1 MRNALLQSVYPQLYS
16 FGNINYEVQV
26 PNLDVSMQMDSEVNM
41 NDNGFCMKPR
51 VFNND
56 HHLQL
61 GNGCLADPYRSLI
74 NYTHQSGY
82 QSGPSSRADISQQ
95 SMFLSDK
102 SLVPHFEAVNNS
114 LDLQAMPNGRKRPIF
129 EVDDVLMNTRGT
141 DMVANY
147 MTTSN
152 EWKKTKRNKATA
164 SEQQWQ
170 HELIGTSTHIQEH
183 TVHVPAKRSQKLS
196 DKITALQKLVSPY
209 GKTDTASV
217 LQEAS
222 VSIKQLHTQIQNLFE
237 LLSSSYKCVRAS
249 QRQFQQEIGEE
260 QVDLRSK
267 GLCLVPVSLTQKV
280 KIECPVDHYA

>member
-16 FGNINYEVQV
+16 FGNNYEVQV

-41 NDNGFCMKPR
+41 NDNGFCMKSG

-56 HHLQL
+56 HLQL
-61 GNGCLADPYRSLI
+61 GNGCFAVPFRSLI
-74 NYTHQSGY
+74 NYTHQSAY
-82 QSGPSSRADISQQ
+82 QSGPSSRADIPQQ
-95 SMFLSDK
+95 SMFLCDK
-102 SLVPHFEAVNNS
+102 SSVPHYEA
-114 LDLQAMPNGRKRPIF
+114 DLQAMPNGRKRPI
-129 EVDDVLMNTRGT
+129 EVDDVLPTRGT

-152 EWKKTKRNKATA
+152 EWKKTKRNKATT

-170 HELIGTSTHIQEH
+170 HDQVIGTSTHIEEH
-183 TVHVPAKRSQKLS
+183 TVHVPARRSQKLS

-209 GKTDTASV
+209 GKTDTSSV

-222 VSIKQLHTQIQNLFE
+222 LSIKLLHTQIQNLFKM
-237 LLSSSYKCVRAS
+237 LSSSYKCVRAN

-260 QVDLRSK
+260 QVDLRSN
-267 GLCLVPVSLTQKV
+267 GLCLVPVSFTQKV
-280 KIECPVDHYA
+280 KIESPVDHHA